1 MGDRLQGIDY
11 FAPSMFPSQ
20 KRIDGA
26 LNEHLMITLGKILY
40 RQKIGQAIED
50 IPNLTKAI
58 RDKFHEK

>member
-1 MGDRLQGIDY
+1 
-11 FAPSMFPSQ
+11 MFPSQ

-40 RQKIGQAIED
+40 RQKIDQAIDD

-58 RDKFHEK
+58 RDKFHEQ